1 MRDRS
6 RQRCGERHA
15 PEGEC
20 RLRLEWGRASESARE
35 ALQHGHD
42 DKRDEQQQPLHER
55 AKYGRFSAV
64 TMPFV
69 HLHTHSEYS
78 LLDGANR
85 IPDLLDRVQALG
97 MDSLA
102 ITDHGNLH
110 GAWQFY
116 TEAKARNVRPILGF
130 EAYLAFGSRL
140 KRERPTDA
148 PGVYSHLVLLARNRR
163 GYHNLVKLSSIGFLE
178 GYYRRPRIDREV
190 LERHHEGLIGLA
202 ACLSGEIAL
211 YLRQGNYEAAKASAQ
226 YFARVFGPDG
236 FWLEVQSHGIADER
250 VVAAGMFRLAAELGL
265 PVVATN
271 DAHYLKK
278 EDAEAHDVLLAIGT
292 GKDLDDPNRF
302 RFFGQESYV
311 KSEPEMGALFPDPP
325 DVLAETA
332 RVAEL
337 CEFDFEQRCFL
348 PQYPRPSGVASDND
362 LLVHLARAGALAR
375 YGAPL
380 PGPVAERLDYEL
392 GVISHTGY
400 AGYFLIVYDIVKAAK
415 DRAIPVGPGRG
426 SAAGSLVAYALGIT
440 DIDPLKFDLL
450 FERFLNPERVSMPD
464 IDLDFCFE
472 RRGEVIQYVR
482 ERYGRESVG
491 QIITFGTLKARA
503 AFRDVARTLRVE
515 PGEVDRFTKLIP
527 AGPGV
532 TVTLAEASDRSPELK
547 QLARQDDRVR
557 KILDLGTRI
566 EGLARHASVHAAG
579 VVIAPG
585 PLTDYVPV
593 CLAPQEP
600 DAIIT
605 QYDMVALEKVGML
618 KIDILGLKTLT
629 VIHDAV
635 RMISERH
642 GVALDMDALDLEDAQ
657 VYRMLGSG
665 RTAGVFQFE
674 SALATDCL
682 RNMKCDRFDDLVAT
696 NALLRPGPL
705 DSGMHLVFIRRKRGE
720 ETVRYPHDALREVL
734 GPTYGVIVY
743 QEQVMRIANVLGV
756 YSLAEADV
764 LRKAVGKKDK
774 ELIQQELGRF
784 VQRAVARGHD
794 RRAIEDIAAQI
805 ETYGRYGFNKSH
817 AVAYSVLS
825 YRTAWLKT
833 YYPAEFIA
841 ALLSSEIGNTDK
853 VVQYINEARELGLD
867 VLPPDVNESG
877 FKFTVV
883 GDRRVRFG
891 LGAIKNVGG
900 SAIESIIAGRG
911 AGGPYRSLVDLC
923 DRIDLRLCN
932 KRVIEALIDAGACD
946 SLAASGHRAQL
957 VAVLDSAFGEAQVR
971 QQERH
976 AGQHALFG
984 DGAQLPPPR
993 AALPDVPLWTEHDRL
1008 AREKAV
1014 LGFFISGHPLARY
1027 RAEVE
1032 LFGTRTTATLAQ
1044 WSDQRVRIAAVVTVV
1059 KRQISKKTG
1068 AEYARLTLEDFHGT
1082 AEALVFPEAWAKLN
1096 DTIHPDGALLFTGGY
1111 SARDRDE
1118 EQAPFIVEAAQPLA
1132 ELRATGAIGVALTW
1146 SPAAPPPPDATRAV
1160 AALCAA
1166 HPGPAPV
1173 LVEWADGP
1181 HPLAPPLRNAERGMG
1196 GEDVNTEGA
1205 PRPPATARLR
1215 SRSLRV
1221 EVADDLLAA
1230 LRDLLGSEHVHLVRT
1245 TPVPTDSRPHS
1256 GRSGSTGWNGAT

>member
-1 MRDRS
+1 M
-6 RQRCGERHA
+6 A
-15 PEGEC
+15 
-20 RLRLEWGRASESARE
+20 
-35 ALQHGHD
+35 
-42 DKRDEQQQPLHER
+42 
-55 AKYGRFSAV
+55 
-64 TMPFV
+64 FV

-85 IPDLLDRVQALG
+85 IPELLDRIQALG

-110 GAWQFY
+110 GAWQFHA
-116 TEAKARNVRPILGF
+116 EARARKLRPILGF
-130 EAYLAFGSRL
+130 EAYLAFGSRHM
-140 KRERPTDA
+140 RERA
-148 PGVYSHLVLLARNRR
+148 PEAPAAYSHLVLLAKNRT
-163 GYHNLVKLSSIGFLE
+163 GYRHLVKLSSLGFLE
-178 GYYRRPRIDREV
+178 GYYRRPRIDREL
-190 LERHHEGLIGLA
+190 LEQYHEGLIGLA

-211 YLRQGNYEAAKASAQ
+211 YLRQGNHAAAKASAQ
-226 YFARVFGPDG
+226 YFARLFGPDG
-236 FWLEVQSHGIADER
+236 FWLEVQNHGLAEER
-250 VVAAGMFRLAAELGL
+250 TVAAGMFELAAELGL

-292 GKDLDDPNRF
+292 GKNLDDPNRF
-302 RFFGQESYV
+302 RFVGQESYV
-311 KSEPEMGALFPDPP
+311 KSEPEMGVLFPDHPE
-325 DVLAETA
+325 VLAETA

-337 CEFDFEQRCFL
+337 CEFDFEKRYFL
-348 PQYPRPSGVASDND
+348 PQYPRPAAFASDND

-375 YGAPL
+375 YGDPL
-380 PGPVAERLDYEL
+380 PNAVAQRLDYEL

-482 ERYGRESVG
+482 ERYGRDSVG

-532 TVTLAEASDRSPELK
+532 STTLADAPERSPELK
-547 QLARQDDRVR
+547 QLVRQDERVR
-557 KILDLGTRI
+557 KILELGSRI

-605 QYDMVALEKVGML
+605 QYDMVALEQVGML
-618 KIDILGLKTLT
+618 KIDVLGLRTLT

-635 RMISERH
+635 GMVQARH
-642 GVALDMDALDLEDAQ
+642 GITLDIDGLDLADPE
-657 VYRMLGSG
+657 VYRLLGSG

-674 SALATDCL
+674 SPLATDCL

-705 DSGMHLVFIRRKRGE
+705 DTGMHLVFINRKLGRE
-720 ETVRYPHDALREVL
+720 PVRYPHPALEEIL
-734 GPTYGVIVY
+734 KPTYGVITY
-743 QEQVMRIANVLGV
+743 QEQVMRIANVLAGF
-756 YSLAEADV
+756 SLAEADV

-774 ELIQQELGRF
+774 ELIQHELGRF
-784 VQRAVARGHD
+784 VQRAVAPPLGHD
-794 RRAIEDIAAQI
+794 RRTIEDIAAQI
-805 ETYGRYGFNKSH
+805 ETFGRYGFNKSH

-825 YRTAWLKT
+825 YRTAWLKAH
-833 YYPAEFIA
+833 YPAEFMA
-841 ALLSSEIGNTDK
+841 ALLSSEIGDTDN
-853 VVQYINEARELGLD
+853 VVRYINEARELGLD

-883 GDRRVRFG
+883 ADRRIRFG
-891 LGAIKNVGG
+891 LGAIKNVGAG
-900 SAIESIIAGRG
+900 AIESILAGRH
-911 AGGPYRSLVDLC
+911 AGGSYRSLVELC
-923 DRIDLRLCN
+923 ERIDLRLCN
-932 KRVIEALIDAGACD
+932 KRVIEALVDAGACD
-946 SLAASGHRAQL
+946 SLGGHRAQL
-957 VAVLDSAFGEAQVR
+957 VAALDATFAEAQAR
-971 QQERH
+971 QAERES
-976 AGQHALFG
+976 GQHALFG
-984 DGAQLPPPR
+984 EETPSPEPR
-993 AALPDVPLWTEHDRL
+993 APNPDVPPWTEHERL

-1014 LGFFISGHPLARY
+1014 LGFFISGHPLDRY

-1032 LFGTRTTATLAQ
+1032 LFGTRTTATLGQ
-1044 WSDQRVRIAAVVTVV
+1044 WSEQKARIAAVVTVV
-1059 KRQISKKTG
+1059 KRQISKKSG

-1096 DTIHPDGALLFTGGY
+1096 EVIRPDGVLLLSGGY
-1111 SARDRDE
+1111 SGRDRDE
-1118 EQAPFIVEAAQPLA
+1118 EQAPFIVEAAQPLD
-1132 ELRATGAIGVALTW
+1132 ELKTAGAIAVALRW
-1146 SPAAPPPPDATRAV
+1146 SPLAPPPPETGRAV

-1173 LVEWADGP
+1173 LVEWEENNG
-1181 HPLAPPLRNAERGMG
+1181 HPGLASGVSA
-1196 GEDVNTEGA
+1196 
-1205 PRPPATARLR
+1205 ARLR

-1221 EVADDLLAA
+1221 AVDDELLGA
-1230 LRDLLGSEHVHLVRT
+1230 LRDLLGPDRVHLVRT
-1245 TPVPTDSRPHS
+1245 T
-1256 GRSGSTGWNGAT
+1256 

>member
-1 MRDRS
+1 M
-6 RQRCGERHA
+6 A
-15 PEGEC
+15 
-20 RLRLEWGRASESARE
+20 
-35 ALQHGHD
+35 
-42 DKRDEQQQPLHER
+42 
-55 AKYGRFSAV
+55 
-64 TMPFV
+64 FV

-148 PGVYSHLVLLARNRR
+148 PAVYSHLVLLARNRR

-311 KSEPEMGALFPDPP
+311 KSEPEMAALFADHPE
-325 DVLAETA
+325 VLAETA
-332 RVAEL
+332 RVAEG
-337 CEFDFEQRCFL
+337 CEFDFEKRYFL
-348 PQYPRPSGVASDND
+348 PQYPRAPEFASDND
-362 LLVHLARAGALAR
+362 LLVHLARAGAAVR
-375 YGAPL
+375 YGDPL
-380 PGPVAERLDYEL
+380 PRAVQERLDYEL

-415 DRAIPVGPGRG
+415 DRGIPVGPGRG

-440 DIDPLKFDLL
+440 DIEPLTFDLL

-503 AFRDVARTLRVE
+503 AFRDVARTLRIE

-532 TVTLAEASDRSPELK
+532 TVTLADAPERSPELR
-547 QLARQDDRVR
+547 QLARHDERVR
-557 KILDLGTRI
+557 KVLELGTRI

-593 CLAPQEP
+593 CLAPQEA

-605 QYDMVALEKVGML
+605 QYDMVALEQVGML

-629 VIHDAV
+629 VIHDAR
-635 RMISERH
+635 RMVEERH
-642 GVALDMDALDLEDAQ
+642 GTTLDLDALDLEDAN
-657 VYRMLGSG
+657 VYKLLGSG

-674 SALATDCL
+674 SPLATDCL

-743 QEQVMRIANVLGV
+743 QEQVMRIANVLGG

-774 ELIQQELGRF
+774 ELLQRELGPF
-784 VQRAVARGHD
+784 VERAVARGHD
-794 RRAIEDIAAQI
+794 RRTIEDIAAQI
-805 ETYGRYGFNKSH
+805 ETFGRYGFPKAHS
-817 AVAYSVLS
+817 VAYSVLS
-825 YRTAWLKT
+825 FRTAWLKT
-833 YYPAEFIA
+833 YYPAEFMA

-853 VVQYINEARELGLD
+853 VVQYINEARELGLE

-883 GDRRVRFG
+883 GDRRIRFG
-891 LGAIKNVGG
+891 LGAIKNVGAG
-900 SAIESIIAGRG
+900 EIDSIIAGRQ

-946 SLAASGHRAQL
+946 SLGGDHRAQL
-957 VAVLDSAFGEAQVR
+957 VAALDTAFGEAQAR
-971 QQERH
+971 QQERVS
-976 AGQHALFG
+976 GQHALFG
-984 DGAQLPPPR
+984 EATPVPR
-993 AALPDVPLWTEHDRL
+993 PSSPLPDVVPWTEHERL
-1008 AREKAV
+1008 TREKAV

-1027 RAEVE
+1027 RVEAE
-1032 LFGTRTTATLAQ
+1032 LFGTRTTATLGQ
-1044 WSDQRVRIAAVVTVV
+1044 WGDQKVRIAAVVTLV
-1059 KRQISKKTG
+1059 KRQISKKTS

-1096 DTIHPDGALLFTGGY
+1096 DVIRPDQALLLTGGY
-1111 SARDRDE
+1111 SARDRGE

-1132 ELRATGAIGVALTW
+1132 ELKATGAIGLTLRW
-1146 SPAAPPPPDATRAV
+1146 STGEPPAPEATRAA
-1160 AALCAA
+1160 AALCAS
-1166 HPGPAPV
+1166 HPGAAPV
-1173 LVEWADGP
+1173 LVEY
-1181 HPLAPPLRNAERGMG
+1181 G
-1196 GEDVNTEGA
+1196 GNGATE
-1205 PRPPATARLR
+1205 RLR
-1215 SRSLRV
+1215 SRSLKV
-1221 EVADDLLAA
+1221 ELDDALLAA
-1230 LRDLLGSEHVHLVRT
+1230 LRELVGPEHVALEDARRLK
-1245 TPVPTDSRPHS
+1245 P
-1256 GRSGSTGWNGAT
+1256 